1 MRLKTT
7 MVLVDTSIWVTHLR
21 QGSRKLEK
29 LLMDAEV
36 MCHPFIIGELACGNL
51 KNRNEIIPLLQSLP
65 MASMIEFDEFLF
77 FIERNHLM
85 GKGVGFV
92 DIHLL
97 ASAQLTGVPLWTADN
112 RLKSAADQL
121 ALTFK

>member
-1 MRLKTT
+1 
-7 MVLVDTSIWVTHLR
+7 MVIVDTSIWVTHLR
-21 QGSRKLEK
+21 QGSRQLEK

-51 KNRNEIIPLLQSLP
+51 KNRNEIISLLQSLP
-65 MASMIEFDEFLF
+65 MAPTIEFDEFLF
-77 FIERNHLM
+77 FIDRNHLM

-92 DIHLL
+92 DVHLL
-97 ASAQLTGVPLWTADN
+97 ASAQLTGIPLWTADK

-121 ALTFK
+121 KLTFK

>member
-1 MRLKTT
+1 
-7 MVLVDTSIWVTHLR
+7 MVLVDTSIWVAHFR
-21 QGSRKLEK
+21 QGSRQLEK

-51 KNRNEIIPLLQSLP
+51 KNRTEIISLLQSLP
-65 MASMIEFDEFLF
+65 MAPTIEFDEFLF
-77 FIERNHLM
+77 FIDRNQLM
-85 GKGVGFV
+85 GKGVGLV
-92 DIHLL
+92 DVHLL
-97 ASAQLTGVPLWTADN
+97 ASAQLTGVPLWTADK

>member
-1 MRLKTT
+1 

-21 QGSRKLEK
+21 HGSRQLEK

-51 KNRNEIIPLLQSLP
+51 KNRSEIIALLQSLP
-65 MASMIEFDEFLF
+65 MASTIEFDEFLF
-77 FIERNHLM
+77 FLDRNQLA
-85 GKGVGFV
+85 GKGIGFV
-92 DIHLL
+92 DVHLL
-97 ASAQLTGVPLWTADN
+97 ASAQLTGVPLWTADK

-121 ALTFK
+121 ELAFK